1 MELDELAVEYFFN
14 NQTQLFSKPVAE
26 TIDEAADFLEDCMAV
41 TFDSADEVRE
51 YMDEMGMDISGMSDD
66 ELLEQS
72 EIFCLPDGRYLYVE
86 G

>member
-26 TIDEAADFLEDCMAV
+26 TLEEAADFLEDCMAV
-41 TFDSADEVRE
+41 VFDDIGDVRD
-51 YMDEMGMDISGMSDD
+51 YLDEMGMDISGMSDD
-66 ELLEQS
+66 ELTEQS
-72 EIFCLPDGRYLYVE
+72 EVFTLPDGRFLYVE